1 MARKKPHEDHVNHE
15 AWAIPY
21 GDMLVLLLAL
31 FVVMYAVSSVNE
43 GKYRVLADSLNAE
56 FSGAPRSI
64 APLQIGGKQT
74 GNEADSRSSMM
85 RQRAAQTAGGP
96 MPRKV
101 AVAETIPARLPMPVH
116 PGITDAKP
124 VGASAGGGAGRTA
137 DERRALQKMG
147 AEIEDALGTLVKQ
160 NMVRVRASEQTLEVE
175 IRADILFPSGSSQL
189 ADQARPVLGK
199 VADIL
204 KKFPNPM
211 RVEGHTDSL
220 PISNAVFPSNWELS
234 SARAASVVHLFVK
247 QGIEPTQLSVA
258 GFGEFR
264 PAGDNATLEG
274 RNRNRRVVVVVL
286 ARDSDALKQIGD
298 GSEAGAA
305 EAKPAAKPAAEASAT
320 AVPTTAPPTTAPPA
334 TAPPATAAQAGTPPD
349 VAAAG
354 TPAPTP

>member
-56 FSGAPRSI
+56 FSGTPRTMS
-64 APLQIGGKQT
+64 PVQLGTKQT
-74 GNEADSRSSMM
+74 GSEADSRSSMM

-96 MPRKV
+96 MAKKPDPT
-101 AVAETIPARLPMPVH
+101 ETIQARLPMPLR
-116 PGITDAKP
+116 PAAAATP
-124 VGASAGGGAGRTA
+124 ASAARTA
-137 DERRALQKMG
+137 DDRRALQKMG
-147 AEIEDALGTLVKQ
+147 AEIQDALGDLVKQ
-160 NMVRVRASEQTLEVE
+160 NLVRIRASELTLEVE

-204 KKFPNPM
+204 RRFPNPM

-220 PISNAVFPSNWELS
+220 PISTPMFPSNWELS

-247 QGIEPTQLSVA
+247 EGIEPTRLSVA

-264 PAGDNATLEG
+264 PAGDNTSVDG
-274 RNRNRRVVVVVL
+274 RNRNRRVIIVVL
-286 ARDSDALKQIGD
+286 AR
-298 GSEAGAA
+298 AA
-305 EAKPAAKPAAEASAT
+305 EGLPPIPPVDAPASPSAAAASLSE
-320 AVPTTAPPTTAPPA
+320 
-334 TAPPATAAQAGTPPD
+334 
-349 VAAAG
+349 VAASKL
-354 TPAPTP
+354 P

>member
-1 MARKKPHEDHVNHE
+1 MARKKPHEDHINHE

-56 FSGAPRSI
+56 FSGAPRSVS
-64 APLQIGGKQT
+64 PVQIGGKQT

-96 MPRKV
+96 MAKKPD
-101 AVAETIPARLPMPVH
+101 VAEMIQARLPMPVR
-116 PGITDAKP
+116 PGITDAKAA
-124 VGASAGGGAGRTA
+124 GAGGSAGRMG

-147 AEIEDALGTLVKQ
+147 AEIQDALGDLVKQ
-160 NMVRVRASEQTLEVE
+160 NVVRVRASEQTLEVE

-199 VADIL
+199 VAEIL
-204 KKFPNPM
+204 KRFPNPM

-247 QGIEPTQLSVA
+247 EGIEPTQLSVA

-264 PAGDNATLEG
+264 PAGDNNTADG

-286 ARDSDALKQIGD
+286 ARDSDVLSHLKADDPAAAQP
-298 GSEAGAA
+298 EA
-305 EAKPAAKPAAEASAT
+305 EAPKDAPAPTASA
-320 AVPTTAPPTTAPPA
+320 
-334 TAPPATAAQAGTPPD
+334 AALPD
-349 VAAAG
+349 VAAANTATQSG
-354 TPAPTP
+354 TP

>member
-96 MPRKV
+96 MARKTE
-101 AVAETIPARLPMPVH
+101 VAEMIQARLPMPVH
-116 PGITDAKP
+116 PGITDAKAA
-124 VGASAGGGAGRTA
+124 GAGGSAGRMG

-147 AEIEDALGTLVKQ
+147 AEIQDALGTLVKQ

-175 IRADILFPSGSSQL
+175 IRADILFPSGSAQL

-199 VADIL
+199 VAEIL
-204 KKFPNPM
+204 KRFPNSM

-264 PAGDNATLEG
+264 PAGDNATLDG

-286 ARDSDALKQIGD
+286 ARDGDALKQLAPA
-298 GSEAGAA
+298 EPAA
-305 EAKPAAKPAAEASAT
+305 SEAKPEASPAPAAEAGTLPHVASAS
-320 AVPTTAPPTTAPPA
+320 
-334 TAPPATAAQAGTPPD
+334 
-349 VAAAG
+349 

>member
-56 FSGAPRSI
+56 FSGAPRSV
-64 APLQIGGKQT
+64 APVQIGGKQT

-96 MPRKV
+96 MARKPS
-101 AVAETIPARLPMPVH
+101 VAEMIPARMPMPVH
-116 PGITDAKP
+116 PGITDAKAA
-124 VGASAGGGAGRTA
+124 GAGGSAGRMG

-147 AEIEDALGTLVKQ
+147 AEIQDALGTLVKQ

-286 ARDSDALKQIGD
+286 ARDSDALKQLGD
-298 GSEAGAA
+298 GEAGAA
-305 EAKPAAKPAAEASAT
+305 EAKPAEKPAAEASAT
-320 AVPTTAPPTTAPPA
+320 AVPAN
-334 TAPPATAAQAGTPPD
+334 APPATAAPAGPAPD